1 MGLEDILGSKKCTEN
16 TEKICYDI
24 SAINK
29 Q

>member
-16 TEKICYDI
+16 IEKIFYDI